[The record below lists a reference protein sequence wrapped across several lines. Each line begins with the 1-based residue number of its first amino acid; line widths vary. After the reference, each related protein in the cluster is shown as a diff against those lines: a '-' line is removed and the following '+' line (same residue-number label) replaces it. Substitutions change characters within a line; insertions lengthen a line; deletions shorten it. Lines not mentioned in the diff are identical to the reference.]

1 MKNRKNSYSIRKLS
15 VGASSIIVASMLFVG
30 AESAQAAET
39 EPQNQTTVQNVKETT
54 ESSNSDQTQQQPSEP
69 TKAKDSDTNNTNV
82 ESPKSNSTQTSTQ
95 DTDKM
100 HDTSTNQTNEN
111 SKNINHKNND
121 VSHETTKANETD
133 QTSSQ
138 DNSEQSPEVDSNEK
152 STSNDKSTPTKQEP
166 NNTKQDIDKTSKPNE
181 DSKLVPSKSDI
192 TSKADKQEQS
202 SKEPV
207 EDNAQKNKHVSQEDS
222 SIEKQGTQEIPQTDS
237 HKDVNVTPSKSSSE
251 QQPSTTQ
258 HITAKDSS
266 ASQEVPVHSLDSSK
280 QDQTT
285 STESHINL
293 DDLDKKATK
302 DSTPADNDDDQ
313 SKDGLN
319 TLTKNAVAIH
329 NNKSKAQTTQ
339 PTKDQT
345 NKVAPQ
351 QQYKNHDPIILVHG
365 FNGFTA
371 DNGPGLGDSNYWG
384 GDRLNITQE
393 ARAKGYNVSEASVS
407 ALGSNYDRAVELY
420 YYIKGGTVDYGAAH
434 AAKYGHE
441 RYGKSYAGAYRD
453 WKPGQKIHLIGHSM
467 GGQTVRLLEEMLR
480 NGNPEEIEYQKQH
493 GGEISPLYKGGQ
505 DNMISSITTLASP
518 HNGTHASD
526 LLGNE
531 AIVRQAVYDFAK
543 SQGNKFSRA
552 DLGLTQW
559 GLKQR
564 PDETYID
571 YVKRVENSN
580 LWKTKDNGFYDLT
593 TEGAQEL
600 NNHTSLNPNIVY
612 KTYTGESSDPDK
624 NGIHHR
630 NSHMNIKYLPTTNV
644 IGKLDDKAWRE
655 NDGLVSVVSAQHPSN
670 QKYVDATDQ
679 IQKGIWQVTPVQ
691 HDWDHGDFVGTQKDE
706 NGISIEQ
713 FQGFWDNLL
722 NDAVRNE
729 KETDQ

>member
-1 MKNRKNSYSIRKLS
+1 
-15 VGASSIIVASMLFVG
+15 MLFVG

-39 EPQNQTTVQNVKETT
+39 ESQDQTTVQNVKETT
-54 ESSNSDQTQQQPSEP
+54 ESSNSNQTQQQPSEP

-82 ESPKSNSTQTSTQ
+82 ERPESNSTQTSNQ

-100 HDTSTNQTNEN
+100 QDTSTNQTNEN
-111 SKNINHKNND
+111 SKHIIDKTND
-121 VSHETTKANETD
+121 VSHETTKTNDTD

-138 DNSEQSPEVDSNEK
+138 DNSEQSLEVDSNEAPA
-152 STSNDKSTPTKQEP
+152 SNDKSTPTKQEP
-166 NNTKQDIDKTSKPNE
+166 TNSKQDIDETSKPNE
-181 DSKLVPSKSDI
+181 DSKLVPSKSNI

-207 EDNAQKNKHVSQEDS
+207 EDNAQKDKHVSQEDS
-222 SIEKQGTQEIPQTDS
+222 SIEKQGTQEVPQTDT

-251 QQPSTTQ
+251 QQLSTTQ

-280 QDQTT
+280 QDHTT

-293 DDLDKKATK
+293 DNLDKQATK
-302 DSTPADNDDDQ
+302 DSTPTDNNDDQ

-329 NNKSKAQTTQ
+329 NNKSKAQATQ

-384 GDRLNITQE
+384 GERLNITQE

-612 KTYTGESSDPDK
+612 KTYTGESSDPDN

-655 NDGLVSVVSAQHPSN
+655 NDGLVSVISAQHPSN

-679 IQKGIWQVTPVQ
+679 IQKAYGKSHLSNTIGTTATLSERKKMKTASQSSNSKASGITY
-691 HDWDHGDFVGTQKDE
+691 
-706 NGISIEQ
+706 
-713 FQGFWDNLL
+713 
-722 NDAVRNE
+722 
-729 KETDQ
+729 

>member
-39 EPQNQTTVQNVKETT
+39 ESQDQTTVQNVKETT
-54 ESSNSDQTQQQPSEP
+54 ESSNFNQTQQQPSEP

-82 ESPKSNSTQTSTQ
+82 ERPESNSTQTSNQ

-100 HDTSTNQTNEN
+100 QDTSTNQTNEN
-111 SKNINHKNND
+111 SKHIIDKTND
-121 VSHETTKANETD
+121 VSHETTKTNDTD

-138 DNSEQSPEVDSNEK
+138 DNSEQSLEVDSNEAPA
-152 STSNDKSTPTKQEP
+152 SNDKSTPTKQEP
-166 NNTKQDIDKTSKPNE
+166 NNTKQDIDETSKPNE
-181 DSKLVPSKSDI
+181 DSKLVPSKSVI

-202 SKEPV
+202 SKKPV
-207 EDNAQKNKHVSQEDS
+207 KDNAKKDKQVSKDS
-222 SIEKQGTQEIPQTDS
+222 SLEKQGTQEIPQTDS

-258 HITAKDSS
+258 HVTAKDPS

-280 QDQTT
+280 QDHTT

-293 DDLDKKATK
+293 DNLDKQATK
-302 DSTPADNDDDQ
+302 DRTPTDNGDDQ

-329 NNKSKAQTTQ
+329 NNKSKAQATQ

-384 GDRLNITQE
+384 GERLNITQE
-393 ARAKGYNVSEASVS
+393 SRAKGYNVSEASVS

-543 SQGNKFSRA
+543 SQGNKFSHA

-571 YVKRVENSN
+571 YVKRVENSS

-644 IGKLDDKAWRE
+644 IGKLDDQAWRE

-679 IQKGIWQVTPVQ
+679 IQKGVWQVTPVQ

-722 NDAVRNE
+722 NDAIRNE
-729 KETDQ
+729 KVTD

>member
-30 AESAQAAET
+30 VESAQAAET
-39 EPQNQTTVQNVKETT
+39 EPQAQTTIQNVKETT
-54 ESSNSDQTQQQPSEP
+54 ESSNSDQTQQQHLES
-69 TKAKDSDTNNTNV
+69 TKAKDSDTNNTSV
-82 ESPKSNSTQTSTQ
+82 ERPESNSTQTSNQ
-95 DTDKM
+95 DTDNM
-100 HDTSTNQTNEN
+100 QDTSTNQTNEN
-111 SKNINHKNND
+111 SKHIIDKTND
-121 VSHETTKANETD
+121 VSHETTKANDTD

-138 DNSEQSPEVDSNEK
+138 VNSEQSLEVDSNEK
-152 STSNDKSTPTKQEP
+152 TTSNDKSTQTKQEP
-166 NNTKQDIDKTSKPNE
+166 TNSKQDIDETSNSNE
-181 DSKLVPSKSDI
+181 DSKLVPSKSNI

-207 EDNAQKNKHVSQEDS
+207 KDNTQIDKHVSQEDS
-222 SIEKQGTQEIPQTDS
+222 SLEKQGTQEVPQTDS
-237 HKDVNVTPSKSSSE
+237 HKDVNVAPSKSSS
-251 QQPSTTQ
+251 TQ

-280 QDQTT
+280 PDHTT

-293 DDLDKKATK
+293 DNLDKQATK
-302 DSTPADNDDDQ
+302 DSTPTDNDDDQ

-329 NNKSKAQTTQ
+329 NNKSKAQATQ

-384 GDRLNITQE
+384 GERLNITQE

-453 WKPGQKIHLIGHSM
+453 WKLGQKIHLIGHSM

-493 GGEISPLYKGGQ
+493 GGDISPLYKGGQ

-679 IQKGIWQVTPVQ
+679 IQKGVWQVTPVQ

-706 NGISIEQ
+706 NGISIKQ

-729 KETDQ
+729 KETD

>member
-39 EPQNQTTVQNVKETT
+39 EPQDQTTIQNVKETT
-54 ESSNSDQTQQQPSEP
+54 ESSNSDQTQQQHLES
-69 TKAKDSDTNNTNV
+69 TKAKDSDTNNTSV
-82 ESPKSNSTQTSTQ
+82 ERPESNSTQTSNQ
-95 DTDKM
+95 DTDNM
-100 HDTSTNQTNEN
+100 QDTSTNQTNEN
-111 SKNINHKNND
+111 YKNLNHKNND
-121 VSHETTKANETD
+121 VSHETTKTNDTN

-138 DNSEQSPEVDSNEK
+138 DNSEQSLEVESNEK
-152 STSNDKSTPTKQEP
+152 
-166 NNTKQDIDKTSKPNE
+166 
-181 DSKLVPSKSDI
+181 
-192 TSKADKQEQS
+192 
-202 SKEPV
+202 
-207 EDNAQKNKHVSQEDS
+207 
-222 SIEKQGTQEIPQTDS
+222 
-237 HKDVNVTPSKSSSE
+237 TPSKSSSE

-258 HITAKDSS
+258 HITTKDAS

-293 DDLDKKATK
+293 DNLDKQATK

-329 NNKSKAQTTQ
+329 NNKSKAQATQ

-351 QQYKNHDPIILVHG
+351 QQYKNHDPILLVHG

-384 GDRLNITQE
+384 GERLNITQE

-505 DNMISSITTLASP
+505 YNMISSITTLASP

-679 IQKGIWQVTPVQ
+679 IQKGVWQVTPVQ

-706 NGISIEQ
+706 NGISIGQ
-713 FQGFWDNLL
+713 FQDFWDNLL

-729 KETDQ
+729 KETD

>member
-1 MKNRKNSYSIRKLS
+1 
-15 VGASSIIVASMLFVG
+15 
-30 AESAQAAET
+30 
-39 EPQNQTTVQNVKETT
+39 
-54 ESSNSDQTQQQPSEP
+54 
-69 TKAKDSDTNNTNV
+69 
-82 ESPKSNSTQTSTQ
+82 
-95 DTDKM
+95 
-100 HDTSTNQTNEN
+100 
-111 SKNINHKNND
+111 
-121 VSHETTKANETD
+121 
-133 QTSSQ
+133 
-138 DNSEQSPEVDSNEK
+138 
-152 STSNDKSTPTKQEP
+152 
-166 NNTKQDIDKTSKPNE
+166 
-181 DSKLVPSKSDI
+181 
-192 TSKADKQEQS
+192 
-202 SKEPV
+202 
-207 EDNAQKNKHVSQEDS
+207 
-222 SIEKQGTQEIPQTDS
+222 GTQEVPQTDS
-237 HKDVNVTPSKSSSE
+237 HKDVNVAPSKSSS
-251 QQPSTTQ
+251 TQ

-266 ASQEVPVHSLDSSK
+266 TLQEVPVHSLDSSK

-293 DDLDKKATK
+293 DNLDKQATK

-329 NNKSKAQTTQ
+329 NNKSKAQATQ

-453 WKPGQKIHLIGHSM
+453 WKPSQKIHLIGHSM

-493 GGEISPLYKGGQ
+493 GGDISPLYKGGQ

-593 TEGAQEL
+593 TKGAQEL

-612 KTYTGESSDPDK
+612 KTYTGESSDPDN
-624 NGIHHR
+624 NG
-630 NSHMNIKYLPTTNV
+630 
-644 IGKLDDKAWRE
+644 
-655 NDGLVSVVSAQHPSN
+655 
-670 QKYVDATDQ
+670 
-679 IQKGIWQVTPVQ
+679 
-691 HDWDHGDFVGTQKDE
+691 
-706 NGISIEQ
+706 
-713 FQGFWDNLL
+713 
-722 NDAVRNE
+722 
-729 KETDQ
+729 